1 VYILTTLKTLQTEFE
16 FSFKNYTGKP
26 YTTFLEKVS
35 IHQETNKIGF
45 VFFLIFQ
52 RFSMNFTR
60 FSLYTLDLKSGFLQT
75 GPWILRS
82 SS

>member
-45 VFFLIFQ
+45 VFFFDLSTIFYEFYKIQ
-52 RFSMNFTR
+52 PGHPRSEIWFLTNR
-60 FSLYTLDLKSGFLQT
+60 SLDFAF
-75 GPWILRS
+75 
-82 SS
+82 